1 MIWCIIGTTLFI
13 LAFVFNKLGNICN
26 DKYRDTEKHSYGE
39 ASDVFEGLCAGSLL
53 ISLIIIAVSSTLLIL
68 SHSYVG
74 KSAIQRA
81 KDQHDVYII
90 LLEEN
95 KDITIQNQLY
105 KDIVEYNA
113 DLRRK
118 KYCSKS
124 LWTNWFYLDDWNEI
138 EEIEIKQA
146 RK

>member
-1 MIWCIIGTTLFI
+1 MIWCIIGITLFI
-13 LAFVFNKLGNICN
+13 LVFVFNKLDDIYGT
-26 DKYRDTEKHSYGE
+26 KTE
-39 ASDVFEGLCAGSLL
+39 VFEGLCIGSLL
-53 ISLIIIAVSSTLLIL
+53 ISLIVIAVSSTLLVIP
-68 SHSYVG
+68 HTYTG

-81 KDQHDVYII
+81 KDQHDAYII

-105 KDIVEYNA
+105 KDIVDYNA

-118 KYCSKS
+118 KHCSKS

-138 EEIEIKQA
+138 EEIEIK
-146 RK
+146 

>member
-1 MIWCIIGTTLFI
+1 MIWCIIGITLFI
-13 LAFVFNKLGNICN
+13 LAFIFTKLAVIC
-26 DKYRDTEKHSYGE
+26 DKRSYIR
-39 ASDVFEGLCAGSLL
+39 ASDIFEGLGVGSGL
-53 ISLIIIAVSSTLLIL
+53 ISLIIIAVTATLIVI
-68 SHSYVG
+68 SHTYTG

-105 KDIVEYNA
+105 NDIVDYNA

-118 KYCSKS
+118 KHCSKS
-124 LWTNWFYLDDWNEI
+124 LWTNWFYLDDWNKI
-138 EEIEIKQA
+138 EEIEIK
-146 RK
+146 